1 MALYGSTE
9 WLNLFKDTINADQ
22 EFQAAAAKF
31 TASMMI
37 VTEHQRLPKPFYV
50 WMDSMKGR

>member
-37 VTEHQRLPKPFYV
+37 VTNIRGLPKPFYV
-50 WMDSMKGR
+50 